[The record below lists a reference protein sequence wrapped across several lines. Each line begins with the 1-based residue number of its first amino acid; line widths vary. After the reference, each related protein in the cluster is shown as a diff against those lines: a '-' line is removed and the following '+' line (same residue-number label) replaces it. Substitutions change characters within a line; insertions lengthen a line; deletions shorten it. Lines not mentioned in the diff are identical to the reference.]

1 LTHYGLQLEF
11 DLVFDPASPLVQSA
25 VLRVNYYKD
34 KKYNLIELTADVRG
48 KG

>member
-1 LTHYGLQLEF
+1 MDKF
-11 DLVFDPASPLVQSA
+11 DLVFDPASPMVQSA